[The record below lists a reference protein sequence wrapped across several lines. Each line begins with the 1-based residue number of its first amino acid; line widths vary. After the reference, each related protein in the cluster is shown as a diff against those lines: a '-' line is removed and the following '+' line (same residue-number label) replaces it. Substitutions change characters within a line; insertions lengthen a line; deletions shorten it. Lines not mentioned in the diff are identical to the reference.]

1 MEFINTLKEHFY
13 FHFVN
18 RHFSDFSTFLE
29 ILIGV
34 SVFLTFVD
42 NFFEFID
49 KKFSSVLNSSKTKID
64 ENYQKLNIY
73 LTDLELTEENNAEY
87 LKISNYEKKY
97 SELKNSIKSYID
109 NVDLINSQFQID
121 FENKLKNKFT
131 SLGFTNLIFLFIF
144 LLASSTESHTR
155 TFSNLYLFV
164 LSMYWLLFFILVI
177 IPFNRIKWI
186 GVIIDFILKKTDLE
200 FYKGFN
206 LMKNVIYV
214 GIGFVLSLF
223 VVLYIKF
230 YLSNYWFNN
239 ALIFGFK
246 NFIVLIIP
254 VISIMICGFKIRTI
268 YQDVLDINFSNRED
282 IYNKIP
288 ILKEELASIAT
299 TIEQTRNTSSFEI
312 K

>member
-49 KKFSSVLNSSKTKID
+49 KKFSSVLNSSKNKID

-282 IYNKIP
+282 IYNKI
-288 ILKEELASIAT
+288 LL
-299 TIEQTRNTSSFEI
+299 SSD
-312 K
+312 

>member
-1 MEFINTLKEHFY
+1 MELINTIKEHFY

-49 KKFSSVLNSSKTKID
+49 KKFSSVLNSSKNKID
-64 ENYQKLNIY
+64 KNYQELKIY
-73 LTDLELTEENNAEY
+73 LIDLELTETNADY
-87 LKISNYEKKY
+87 FKIPNYEKKY
-97 SELKNSIKSYID
+97 SELKNSIIGYID
-109 NVDLINSQFQID
+109 KVDLINSQFQID

-164 LSMYWLLFFILVI
+164 LSIYWLLFFIIVI

-186 GVIIDFILKKTDLE
+186 GVIIDFLLKKTGLE

-214 GIGFVLSLF
+214 GIGFVLSL
-223 VVLYIKF
+223 
-230 YLSNYWFNN
+230 S
-239 ALIFGFK
+239 
-246 NFIVLIIP
+246 
-254 VISIMICGFKIRTI
+254 CGAI
-268 YQDVLDINFSNRED
+268 Y
-282 IYNKIP
+282 
-288 ILKEELASIAT
+288 
-299 TIEQTRNTSSFEI
+299 
-312 K
+312 

>member
-1 MEFINTLKEHFY
+1 
-13 FHFVN
+13 
-18 RHFSDFSTFLE
+18 
-29 ILIGV
+29 
-34 SVFLTFVD
+34 
-42 NFFEFID
+42 
-49 KKFSSVLNSSKTKID
+49 
-64 ENYQKLNIY
+64 
-73 LTDLELTEENNAEY
+73 
-87 LKISNYEKKY
+87 
-97 SELKNSIKSYID
+97 
-109 NVDLINSQFQID
+109 
-121 FENKLKNKFT
+121 
-131 SLGFTNLIFLFIF
+131 
-144 LLASSTESHTR
+144 
-155 TFSNLYLFV
+155 
-164 LSMYWLLFFILVI
+164 
-177 IPFNRIKWI
+177 
-186 GVIIDFILKKTDLE
+186 
-200 FYKGFN
+200 
-206 LMKNVIYV
+206 MKNVIYV

>member
-49 KKFSSVLNSSKTKID
+49 KKFSSVLNSSKNKID

-164 LSMYWLLFFILVI
+164 LSIYWLLFFIIVI

-230 YLSNYWFNN
+230 YLSNDWFNN

-254 VISIMICGFKIRTI
+254 VISIEICGFKIRTI

-282 IYNKIP
+282 IYNKI
-288 ILKEELASIAT
+288 LL
-299 TIEQTRNTSSFEI
+299 SSD
-312 K
+312 